1 MEDFPGG
8 PVVKN
13 SPFNEGGAVKI
24 PGQGAKSPRDS
35 KPKKTKNQK
44 TKTQNIKIRSNIVT
58 DSIMTF

>member
-1 MEDFPGG
+1 M
-8 PVVKN
+8 VKN

-35 KPKKTKNQK
+35 QPKKTKKQK